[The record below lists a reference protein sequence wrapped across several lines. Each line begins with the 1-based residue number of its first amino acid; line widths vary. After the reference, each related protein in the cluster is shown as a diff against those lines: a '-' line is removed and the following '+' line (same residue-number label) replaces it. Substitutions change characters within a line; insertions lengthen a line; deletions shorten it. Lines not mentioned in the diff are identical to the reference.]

1 MPKPKYFGMDAESWS
16 PGWDFVV
23 GLPGDIYDKAVS
35 SGWIT
40 LDSILSEPYI
50 KRSTENINYR
60 VNCEPF
66 NGFKIDV
73 QGNSTYAENFQEYF
87 RANAFGNFEV
97 FTPTNSGNYSAS
109 TMLIKTAFMGDNGD
123 DESSPVFDQM
133 LANRSVIADRI
144 AKNNSAWVS
153 EVNEYVFDTIAGSY
167 FPKGYSASSMEV
179 LLYSFLSAYSGQD
192 AANIKLTPFQRVPFP
207 NWNVTYNGLVGIPAV
222 GALFKTVNI
231 THSYR
236 STYTI
241 SNWASNVY
249 YDENNPVQ
257 TYENNSNIIPK
268 IEINQMVLNE
278 QFMPLIGVDVGF
290 QNSLTCNVQLKKSR
304 SLTMSFSTNQL
315 TEVVGR
321 EIVLGAGYRIKG
333 LKFNIVSMT
342 GGGNKK
348 TVSNDLVLKLDIG
361 FKRDKTTLRR
371 IDENNCQVSSGQD
384 KINIYLTGDY
394 QFSTRLSAQAFFK
407 RDMNTPFVSTSFP
420 TATTF
425 AGLMIRFNLAQ

>member
-1 MPKPKYFGMDAESWS
+1 
-16 PGWDFVV
+16 
-23 GLPGDIYDKAVS
+23 
-35 SGWIT
+35 
-40 LDSILSEPYI
+40 
-50 KRSTENINYR
+50 
-60 VNCEPF
+60 
-66 NGFKIDV
+66 
-73 QGNSTYAENFQEYF
+73 
-87 RANAFGNFEV
+87 
-97 FTPTNSGNYSAS
+97 
-109 TMLIKTAFMGDNGD
+109 MLIKTAFVGDNGD
-123 DESSPVFDQM
+123 SEESPVFDQM

-144 AKNNSAWVS
+144 AKNNPTWVS
-153 EVNEYVFDTIAGSY
+153 QVNEYVFDTIAGDY
-167 FPKGYSASSMEV
+167 FPKGYGASSMEV

-192 AANIKLTPFQRVPFP
+192 AANIKLTPFQKIPFP
-207 NWNVTYNGLVGIPAV
+207 NWSVTYNGLTNIPAV
-222 GALFKTVNI
+222 GSLFKTVNL

-236 STYTI
+236 STYTL
-241 SNWASNVY
+241 SNWARNVY

-257 TYENNSNIIPK
+257 TYESNSNIIPK

-304 SLTMSFSTNQL
+304 SLTMSFSNNQL

-333 LKFNIVSMT
+333 LKFNIVSLT
-342 GGGNKK
+342 GGNNKK

-420 TATTF
+420 TSTTF
-425 AGLMIRFNLAQ
+425 AGIMIRFNLAQ